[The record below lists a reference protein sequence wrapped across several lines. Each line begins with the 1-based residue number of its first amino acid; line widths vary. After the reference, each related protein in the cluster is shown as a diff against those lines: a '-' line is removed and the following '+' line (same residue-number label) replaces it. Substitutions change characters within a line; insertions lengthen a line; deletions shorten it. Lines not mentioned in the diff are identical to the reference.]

1 MEIEDLRLQQES
13 LITRDEQLGGGRMS
27 RGGFACAS
35 SPDSHSLTSLPGVLT
50 YPQVHGLKRGL
61 TRTQTCSRTH
71 DTHARRK
78 LLVCLLRHNGRLG
91 RMCARD
97 HIFPPPFLAVWWVSV
112 AHISE
117 TKNKTCKTE
126 EAEDAERNAF
136 AGGLK
141 QQ

>member
-50 YPQVHGLKRGL
+50 YPQVHGLKRRP
-61 TRTQTCSRTH
+61 THTQTRSRTH
-71 DTHARRK
+71 DTQAQRK
-78 LLVCLLRHNGRLG
+78 LLVCLLQHNGRLG

-97 HIFPPPFLAVWWVSV
+97 HIFPPPFLAVWWFSV

-117 TKNKTCKTE
+117 AKNKTRKTE
-126 EAEDAERNAF
+126 EAEGVERNAF